1 MGVLEN
7 FDLLRV
13 PLRPLRLC
21 GEDFLFKMNAPSDPQ
36 RTTIAAVAT
45 PPGIGAVSLVR
56 ISGPQAVLV
65 ADRATDG
72 KVSAQAPRT
81 ARHCRVRD
89 SEGRVLDDGLLTVF
103 PAPHSYTGE
112 DCVEFTGHGGIL
124 VTREVLE
131 RMLASGAVAAGPGEF
146 TRRAF
151 LEGKLDLTQAE
162 GVMDL
167 IAAQTRLSLRAARS
181 QLEGVLGRRT
191 TEARDALLETLAH
204 LEAWID
210 FPEEDIDPQ
219 TGTLL
224 RSRVRAVLATVD
236 SLLAT
241 ADQGR
246 ILREGVRTV
255 IFGAPNVGKSSL
267 LNRLL
272 GCDRAIVS
280 DLAGT
285 TRDTIEETIN
295 LHGIPLRLVDT
306 AGLREAADHLEAQ
319 GIQRSMRQIEAAD
332 LLLEIA
338 DASEPRPVV
347 TGMPDD
353 SALPAAS
360 AKHLL
365 VLNKFDLGE
374 HPSWAGTP
382 ALRLS
387 CSSGEGFD
395 ALALAIRDLLHFG
408 EVDWGDHAVAI
419 NARHQA
425 SLLAARG
432 ALLEALL
439 LLDDPAADPELAA
452 IDLRGA
458 LDALG
463 EIPGRVDT
471 EDLLGVIFSRFCIG
485 K

>member
-1 MGVLEN
+1 MTN
-7 FDLLRV
+7 
-13 PLRPLRLC
+13 
-21 GEDFLFKMNAPSDPQ
+21 DPH
-36 RTTIAAVAT
+36 RTTIAALAS
-45 PPGIGAVSLVR
+45 PPGTGAVALVR
-56 ISGPQAVLV
+56 ISGPTAVVV

-72 KVSAQAPRT
+72 KVSGQAPRV

-89 SEGRVLDDGLLTVF
+89 TAGEVIDNGLLTVF
-103 PAPHSYTGE
+103 PGPHSYTGE
-112 DCVEFTGHGGIL
+112 DCVEFSGHGGVL
-124 VTREVLE
+124 VSREVLA
-131 RMLASGAVAAGPGEF
+131 RVLDCGAVLAGPGEF

-151 LEGKLDLTQAE
+151 LNGKLDLTQAE

-181 QLEGVLGRRT
+181 QLDGILGRRT
-191 TEARDALLETLAH
+191 TAARDGLMETLAH

-210 FPEEDIDPQ
+210 FPEEDIDPL
-219 TGTLL
+219 TRETL
-224 RSRVRAVLATVD
+224 RAGVGETLATVD

-255 IFGAPNVGKSSL
+255 IFGPPNVGKSSL

-272 GCDRAIVS
+272 GFERAIVS
-280 DLAGT
+280 HLPGT

-295 LHGIPLRLVDT
+295 LLGIPLRLIDT
-306 AGLREAADHLEAQ
+306 AGVREAADPLEAQ
-319 GIQRSMRQIEAAD
+319 GIERTARQIEDAD

-338 DASEPRPVV
+338 DASQPRTAAAPV
-347 TGMPDD
+347 
-353 SALPAAS
+353 AEPAA
-360 AKHLL
+360 KRLL
-365 VLNKFDLGE
+365 VLNKCDLGE
-374 HPSWAGTP
+374 HPSWQGVQAV
-382 ALRLS
+382 RLS
-387 CSSGEGFD
+387 CASGVGFEV
-395 ALALAIRDLLHFG
+395 LSNSIRDALHFG
-408 EVDWGDHAVAI
+408 VVDWGDHAVAI

-425 SLLAARG
+425 SLNHARTALVAARV
-432 ALLEALL
+432 
-439 LLDDPAADPELAA
+439 LLDNPSTDPELAA
-452 IDLRGA
+452 IDLREA